1 MTKLVLIENV
11 NPAAANLI
19 VEQHA
24 TKGSYLSGIFMMADV
39 KNHNQRVYPLSEI
52 AAAVDSVNRIIVEGH
67 TVYGELNHPDNLT
80 IDLNNVSHIITEMR
94 MEGANAIGKAKIL
107 NTPKGN
113 IVKAILEG
121 GGKLGV
127 SSRGSGNVVEG
138 IVNGFS
144 LVTVDIVATPSAPDA
159 YPNHVMESLEDNA
172 KVMSLAE
179 AVRNDPAA
187 QKFFRAEL
195 TKAFEKLTGQHISAD
210 INEMVA
216 SAESQDYITDTMNK
230 QGWTIAGRVY
240 KHSTK
245 SAKIKVDN
253 SMRFTVTYKGTDHK
267 FSDNI
272 KNLNSILKANNFNE

>member
-1 MTKLVLIENV
+1 MSKLVLIEQV
-11 NPAAANLI
+11 TPASANLI

-24 TKGSYLSGIFMMADV
+24 TRGSYLSGIFMQADK

-52 AAAVDSVNRIIVEGH
+52 ASAVDSVNKIITEGH

-94 MEGANAIGKAKIL
+94 MEGSNAIGKAKIL

-138 IVNGFS
+138 VVNGFS

-159 YPNHVMESLEDNA
+159 YPNHVMESIQDST
-172 KVMSLAE
+172 KVMTLAE
-179 AVRNDPAA
+179 AACHDPAA
-187 QKFFRAEL
+187 QKYLAAALSDFIN
-195 TKAFEKLTGQHISAD
+195 KLTG
-210 INEMVA
+210 
-216 SAESQDYITDTMNK
+216 
-230 QGWTIAGRVY
+230 
-240 KHSTK
+240 
-245 SAKIKVDN
+245 
-253 SMRFTVTYKGTDHK
+253 
-267 FSDNI
+267 
-272 KNLNSILKANNFNE
+272 KA